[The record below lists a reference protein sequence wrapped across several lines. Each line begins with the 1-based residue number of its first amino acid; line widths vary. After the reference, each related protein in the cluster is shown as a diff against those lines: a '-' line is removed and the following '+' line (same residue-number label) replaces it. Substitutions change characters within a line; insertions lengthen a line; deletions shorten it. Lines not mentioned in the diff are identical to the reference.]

1 MNIKTTAK
9 RNSIF
14 AIFKEEKALE
24 RALTILR
31 SQNFRNAD
39 ISILLEKT
47 NKSPEAATAGAASGA
62 LAGSIFGWLIGAGTI
77 AISGLGAFIV
87 AGPIMSAIAGAGI
100 AGTFGGIAGGLIGL
114 GITEYEALEY
124 EEKIKAG
131 GILISIHIDDD
142 IWEKKAVEILLENGA
157 SHIASTLS
165 SKSSE
170 EYSFYDEIKIE
181 HEFDEKRNNPHA

>member
-9 RNSIF
+9 RNFIF

-31 SQNFRNAD
+31 SQNFR
-39 ISILLEKT
+39 
-47 NKSPEAATAGAASGA
+47 
-62 LAGSIFGWLIGAGTI
+62 
-77 AISGLGAFIV
+77 
-87 AGPIMSAIAGAGI
+87 I